1 MITRKSIAVAFILIA
16 VILSV
21 VFYLKIDYPENF
33 EGYFKKSYYGQFGPL
48 AICVELLVAAI
59 YLFMGHKKS
68 NFALALF
75 AFTALSDILFNLTGI
90 FISGVPNYAM
100 VLFFVC
106 AIVSLWIAFS
116 NAFNL
121 GRITLLWALTSLIL
135 GNAIEF
141 YFNYF

>member
-1 MITRKSIAVAFILIA
+1 MKTRKTIAVAFIVLS
-16 VILSV
+16 VILGV

-33 EGYFKKSYYGQFGPL
+33 VGYFKKSYYGQFGPL

-59 YLFMGHKKS
+59 YLFMGHEKC

-106 AIVSLWIAFS
+106 AMVSLWIAFS
-116 NAFNL
+116 NVFNL
-121 GRITLLWALTSLIL
+121 GRITLAWAITSFIL